1 MNEYYKLYIEGL
13 DEKMDDGIPSKHIV
27 LLAGTPGTMKSTLAY
42 YLLLQ
47 NSKHLGTK
55 GLYLT
60 LEQDRNNFKYHLSKL
75 DLGEPDEAQ
84 LRIFDM
90 SSTREQWAKLS
101 GQEVE
106 PNDSDHDRD
115 LETFKRQIETLKKVQ
130 GFDLLVIDSLP
141 IVELMFNMDNP
152 REDLFFF
159 FKWLKKLEVT
169 TFLITEMSQDSR
181 NYSKHD
187 LDFLAD
193 GIIKLELASLSPTMI
208 QRHIQIVKMRGIDH
222 TTNPY
227 VLDYEGGKFKA
238 LKIFTDDMRKVI

>member
-1 MNEYYKLYIEGL
+1 M
-13 DEKMDDGIPSKHIV
+13 
-27 LLAGTPGTMKSTLAY
+27 ST
-42 YLLLQ
+42 
-47 NSKHLGTK
+47 
-55 GLYLT
+55 
-60 LEQDRNNFKYHLSKL
+60 
-75 DLGEPDEAQ
+75 
-84 LRIFDM
+84 
-90 SSTREQWAKLS
+90 TREQWAKLS
-101 GQEVE
+101 GQEE
-106 PNDSDHDRD
+106 SRDEGSERD
-115 LETFKRQIETLKKVQ
+115 LDIFKRQIETLKKVQ

-141 IVELMFNMDNP
+141 VAELMFKMDNP

-169 TFLITEMSQDSR
+169 TLLITEMSQDSR

-193 GIIKLELASLSPTMI
+193 GIVKLELARLSPTMI

-238 LKIFTDDMRKVI
+238 LKIFTDNTRKMI